1 VDTKTEGV
9 DLVARYLLRT
19 ESAGRFEF
27 VAAGNWNSTD
37 VEGLPSLNVIDNIC
51 AGQPAPCT
59 PPVLFGRINT
69 LTFENGT
76 PDSKLSLGI
85 DWNIP
90 VGASSFGVYLKGTQY
105 GEVVEPGQPTN
116 PEIAAGFDD
125 ARDIEI
131 EGDTLVDLALSA
143 KFMDD
148 KLGITL
154 GADNL
159 LDQYPDRVPN
169 NRVLPTGVVN
179 LNATNALG
187 YSRYSPYGFNGRF
200 VYARFGY
207 SW

>member
-1 VDTKTEGV
+1 M
-9 DLVARYLLRT
+9 
-19 ESAGRFEF
+19 
-27 VAAGNWNSTD
+27 
-37 VEGLPSLNVIDNIC
+37 EGLPSLNVIDNIC
-51 AGQPAPCT
+51 VGQPAPCT

-76 PDSKLSLGI
+76 PDSKISLGI
-85 DWNIP
+85 DWSFP
-90 VGASSFGVYLKGTQY
+90 VGDSNFGVYLKGTQY
-105 GEVVEPGQPTN
+105 GEVIEPGQPTAA
-116 PEIAAGFDD
+116 EIAAGFDD
-125 ARDIEI
+125 ARDIVI
-131 EGDTLVDLALSA
+131 EGDALVDLALNA

-148 KLGITL
+148 KLAFTL

-200 VYARFGY
+200 VYARFGFR
-207 SW
+207 W